1 MAVFSK
7 MVTVSQTD
15 YPGDPQIVLPFE
27 PSSITA
33 QFMGGESPVSIS
45 FGDKQD
51 AAILLPDILS
61 PGSFYDWTN
70 QRWVSKIFLKV
81 DAGTSIMQI
90 IAEE

>member
-1 MAVFSK
+1 MAVYSK
-7 MVTVSQTD
+7 VVLVGETD
-15 YPGDPQIVLPFE
+15 YPADPQIVLPFE

-33 QFMGGESPVSIS
+33 QFMGGESAVSIS
-45 FGDKQD
+45 FGDQQD

-70 QRWVSKIFLKV
+70 QRWVKNIFLKV
-81 DAGTSIMQI
+81 ASGTSILQI